1 MGEKISGLF
10 AEGER
15 DLSAAICRLLT
26 KKGCN
31 VDVVNDGVQAYTR
44 FSAKHYDLLI
54 ADRKMPRMPVKEVVD
69 SFKKISGAS
78 VIILSDK
85 AKEKLRE
92 DETVGDSLLFMPFS
106 ENTLLSAIRDV
117 TGIDLL

>member
-1 MGEKISGLF
+1 MGEKISVLI

-26 KKGCN
+26 KKGCD

-69 SFKKISGAS
+69 SFKKISGAP

-92 DETVGDSLLFMPFS
+92 DETVGDSLLLLPFS

-117 TGIDLL
+117 TGSDLL